1 MTPRLFLLLAA
12 LSLSVQAEEAPQVFT
27 PFHPKTSADTAVEIP
42 PSVEEEPSLP
52 ETEKNTPAAEPAKAH
67 PAADLLILQKVT
79 ELQETLAYHLGKLED
94 IQHQLDVLKG
104 SVDALKVQQ
113 TDYFAKATLP
123 APAEKQATA
132 PNAQMSTD
140 ATTPAE
146 KQKAPTAEPSKEPE
160 QPAVDLSPEDLY
172 KESRALIVQGNY
184 PKAREQLELFIEKNP
199 QHELT
204 TAAYYWLAET
214 FFAEKKYAE
223 ASKKF
228 LSGYQHDPKSNKA
241 PDMLLKLG
249 LSLSNIKKKAE
260 ACKTFK
266 KLKNDFADLSA
277 SHKKILEREE
287 TKLNCGE

>member
-1 MTPRLFLLLAA
+1 MTTRLVLLLAV
-12 LSLSVQAEEAPQVFT
+12 LSLSAQAEEAPQVFT
-27 PFHPKTSADTAVEIP
+27 PFHPKATENTAVEI
-42 PSVEEEPSLP
+42 SASEEKPHNSTTTESSTTQP
-52 ETEKNTPAAEPAKAH
+52 EKPRPAT
-67 PAADLLILQKVT
+67 DMLILQKVT

-94 IQHQLDVLKG
+94 IQHQLDLLKG
-104 SVDALKVQQ
+104 SVDELKAQQ
-113 TDYFAKATLP
+113 AAHFAKVDAQRPLP
-123 APAEKQATA
+123 PAQPDPKETPPTEKQ
-132 PNAQMSTD
+132 
-140 ATTPAE
+140 E
-146 KQKAPTAEPSKEPE
+146 APTAEPPKAPE
-160 QPAVDLSPEDLY
+160 QPAVVLSPEELY
-172 KESRALIVQGNY
+172 KESRSLIVQGNY
-184 PKAREQLELFIEKNP
+184 PKARQQLELFIEQNP
-199 QHELT
+199 KHALT
-204 TAAYYWLAET
+204 SAAYYWLAET

-249 LSLSNIKKKAE
+249 LSLSNMKKKAE